1 MSPPARLHVLLIED
15 SPDDADLI
23 LLELEIHWPDLVVQ
37 RVDDSA
43 AMRVALA
50 AQPWDVVISDYHLP
64 RFSATAA
71 LELLHELGCD
81 LPFIAVSGFVGEESA
96 AALIKAGASDFVVK
110 DNLPRLQPAIE
121 RALREAAIRR
131 DHERAQEALRL
142 SEKRL
147 RAITNA
153 VGEGLFATDAHGALL
168 WMNPEAERLLGW
180 TEEEL
185 LGKQIHFIIHRPA
198 ADAPPSDPTCC
209 GTLLALRSGQT
220 QRIDDDIYLHKDGT
234 PVPVSF
240 VATPLIED
248 GRIVGAV
255 SAAQPIGARKRVQQE
270 LLDAR
275 RRSQELSAHL
285 QSVREEERTHIA
297 RELHDELGQLLTAI
311 KMDAAWL
318 RARLPADVQPLHDKL
333 ADMTQLIDSTVDW
346 VRRMSSELRPVML
359 DDLGLRDAVEWFLEG
374 FGHRHGIDC
383 QLDAAAAEDLQTDKP
398 RATAAFRIIQE
409 CLTNIARHA
418 TASRVLVTLER
429 DTDAIDIA
437 VSDNGKGF
445 DPATAGT
452 RSSFGLLG
460 IRERAEALGGSSEI
474 RSSPGHGTTIT
485 VRLPLCEPAHQ
496 DKEQAR

>member
-1 MSPPARLHVLLIED
+1 MSPPACLHVLLVED
-15 SPDDADLI
+15 SRDDADLI
-23 LLELEIHWPDLVVQ
+23 LLELEMHWPDIVFQ
-37 RVDDSA
+37 RVDDEA
-43 AMRVALA
+43 QMREALA

-64 RFSATAA
+64 RFGATAA
-71 LELLHELGCD
+71 LELLRGLGCD
-81 LPFIAVSGFVGEESA
+81 LPLIAVSGFVGEESA

-153 VGEGLFATDAHGALL
+153 VGEALFTTDARGALL

-180 TEEEL
+180 SEEEL
-185 LGKQIHFIIHRPA
+185 LGKQIHSIIHRPA
-198 ADAPPSDPTCC
+198 ADAPPSDPACC
-209 GTLLALRSGQT
+209 GSLLALRSGQT
-220 QRIDDDIYLHKDGT
+220 QRIEDDIYLHKDGT

-270 LLDAR
+270 LLEAR

-318 RARLPADVQPLHDKL
+318 RARLPTDADALHGKL
-333 ADMTQLIDSTVDW
+333 AGMTQLIDSTVDW

-383 QLDAAAAEDLQTDKP
+383 SFDAAAAEDLQTDKP

-418 TASRVLVTLER
+418 AASRVLVSLER
-429 DTDAIDIA
+429 DTDAIEIT
-437 VSDNGKGF
+437 VSDNGRGF
-445 DPATAGT
+445 DPATSGT

-460 IRERAEALGGSSEI
+460 IRERAEALGGSCTI
-474 RSSPGHGTTIT
+474 RSAPGQGTTIS
-485 VRLPLCEPAHQ
+485 VCIPLGASTPDDEDRP
-496 DKEQAR
+496 R